1 MLLHSKIIGDSDN
14 HVLFLH
20 GFLGSGD
27 NWISIARKL
36 NIEGFTVHLIDQRNH
51 GRSFHSDN
59 FDYEFMSNDL
69 FEYINHHNIKN
80 PILIGH
86 SMGGKTVMKFSLKF
100 PKLVHKLFVLDIS
113 PKEYPVHHQQ
123 IINSLIKLIEV
134 FI

>member
-14 HVLFLH
+14 HVLILH

-59 FDYEFMSNDL
+59 FTTSSGVVTVTTVD
-69 FEYINHHNIKN
+69 
-80 PILIGH
+80 
-86 SMGGKTVMKFSLKF
+86 GGSF
-100 PKLVHKLFVLDIS
+100 
-113 PKEYPVHHQQ
+113 
-123 IINSLIKLIEV
+123 
-134 FI
+134 